1 MDFRALATSDKELV
15 GTSASFLLFFM
26 DLAGKV
32 VDGGLED
39 GVTSSASWGVSSMHE
54 DSEVTS
60 SWSLFFLDPDR
71 LESSAPLLLL
81 MCSLRNPKAEIIQ
94 FSLGVFSFLAPD
106 PEGPGLVSLEYL
118 VLMEVFQLV
127 MVCTVNFSSL
137 ALSSSRCSFFSAFL

>member
-60 SWSLFFLDPDR
+60 SWSLFFLDR

-137 ALSSSRCSFFSAFL
+137 ALSSSRWSFFSEFL